1 MISIDYLIRLAG
13 NPEVAY
19 GEYDEVCAEARRR
32 TRGPIN
38 PASLDEYREVVAAH
52 DTDWCRS
59 VLGHDVPPSILGRG
73 GLPWLEVEMLRV
85 AHERGLEPSMPPW
98 LIQWK
103 DESAA
108 SRTRLEEAR
117 GQAQERDADA
127 WAAALATCGV
137 PVDQLEVRPNV
148 RSRQV
153 RSGQRQMLLH
163 VVPLIAVRSKR
174 RGHQAGRALCEAQR
188 TPRVLGERTDQPAT
202 CTSCLKYT
210 AEIQPA
216 ETGPASRASSE
227 LAGQLD
233 FPSQNPPGER
243 GPVSAPPRRTP
254 GARPGQVRGGARATR
269 PGPATPGLW
278 P

>member
-1 MISIDYLIRLAG
+1 VISIEYLTRLAG

-19 GEYDEVCAEARRR
+19 GEYDEVRAEARRR

-38 PASLDEYREVVAAH
+38 PASLDKYREVVAAH

-85 AHERGLEPSMPPW
+85 AHERGLEPPMPPW
-98 LIQWK
+98 LVQWK

-153 RSGQRQMLLH
+153 RSGRRQMLRH
-163 VVPLIAVRSKR
+163 VVPLVAVRSKR
-174 RGHQAGRALCEAQR
+174 RGHQAGQALCEAQR
-188 TPRVLGERTDQPAT
+188 TPRVLGEHTDQPAT

-216 ETGPASRASSE
+216 ETAQTSRASPE
-227 LAGQLD
+227 RAGQLD
-233 FPSQNPPGER
+233 FPSRDPLR
-243 GPVSAPPRRTP
+243 DRDPVPAPPRPTP
-254 GARPGQVRGGARATR
+254 GVRPGRDRAGARTAR
-269 PGPATPGLW
+269 LGPAPGLW
-278 P
+278 S

>member
-1 MISIDYLIRLAG
+1 MISIADLTRLAA

-32 TRGPIN
+32 TRGPMD
-38 PASLDEYREVVAAH
+38 PAALDEYRAVVAAH

-59 VLGHDVPPSILGRG
+59 VLGHDVPPGILGRG

-85 AHERGLEPSMPPW
+85 AHERRLDPPMPPW
-98 LIQWK
+98 LVQWK

-108 SRTRLEEAR
+108 SLTRLDEAR
-117 GQAQERDADA
+117 QQIRQRDADA

-148 RSRQV
+148 HSRQV
-153 RSGQRQMLLH
+153 RSGQREMLRH

-174 RGHQAGRALCEAQR
+174 RGHQADRALCEAQR
-188 TPRVLGERTDQPAT
+188 TPRVLGEPTDQPAT

-216 ETGPASRASSE
+216 ETGPTGRKPSERAR
-227 LAGQLD
+227 QLD
-233 FPSQNPPGER
+233 FPSQDPPGER
-243 GPVSAPPRRTP
+243 GPVRARRLPP
-254 GARPGQVRGGARATR
+254 GAWPGRTQGGARTAR
-269 PGPATPGLW
+269 PGPAMPG
-278 P
+278 PGP